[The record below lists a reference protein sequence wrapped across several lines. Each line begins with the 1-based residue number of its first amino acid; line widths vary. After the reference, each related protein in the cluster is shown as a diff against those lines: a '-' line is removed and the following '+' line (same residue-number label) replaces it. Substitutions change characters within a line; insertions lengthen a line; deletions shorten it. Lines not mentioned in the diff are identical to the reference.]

1 MQETKQE
8 NQPSLA
14 PASSASPADKPAS
27 AAAQED
33 LRRRVEEAL
42 DMIRPAIE
50 MDGGNVELSE
60 IVDGV
65 VYVHMQGA
73 CGSCPSS
80 TMTLKA
86 GIERIVTEQI
96 PEIKSVQAV

>member
-1 MQETKQE
+1 MQEIKQKIQNTSS
-8 NQPSLA
+8 NQA
-14 PASSASPADKPAS
+14 PASAQ
-27 AAAQED
+27 AQED

-50 MDGGNVELSE
+50 MDGGNVELGE

-65 VYVHMQGA
+65 AYVHMQGA

-96 PEIKSVQAV
+96 PEIKRVEAA

>member
-1 MQETKQE
+1 MEIKQE
-8 NQPSLA
+8 KTDQT
-14 PASSASPADKPAS
+14 PAS

-60 IVDGV
+60 IIDGT

-73 CGSCPSS
+73 CGTCPSS

-96 PEIKSVQAV
+96 PEIKRVEAV

>member
-1 MQETKQE
+1 MAEIKQETPKAE
-8 NQPSLA
+8 A
-14 PASSASPADKPAS
+14 PKS
-27 AAAQED
+27 AAEQED

-50 MDGGNVELSE
+50 MDGGNVELGE
-60 IVDGV
+60 ILEGV
-65 VYVHMQGA
+65 AYVHMQGA

-86 GIERIVTEQI
+86 GIERIVCEQV
-96 PEIKSVQAV
+96 PEIKSVQAA

>member
-1 MQETKQE
+1 MSEITSEKKTLDHTSEIWQK
-8 NQPSLA
+8 
-14 PASSASPADKPAS
+14 
-27 AAAQED
+27 
-33 LRRRVEEAL
+33 VEESL
-42 DMIRPAIE
+42 DLIRPAIE
-50 MDGGNVELSE
+50 MDGGNVELSD

-86 GIERIVTEQI
+86 GIERIILEQV
-96 PEIKSVQAV
+96 PGIKSVQAV

>member
-1 MQETKQE
+1 MQEIK
-8 NQPSLA
+8 QPS
-14 PASSASPADKPAS
+14 SVS
-27 AAAQED
+27 AQED

-50 MDGGNVELSE
+50 MDGGDVDLSE
-60 IVDGV
+60 ISDGV
-65 VYVHMQGA
+65 AYVHMKGA

-86 GIERIVTEQI
+86 GIERIVCEQV
-96 PEIKSVQAV
+96 PEITRVEAV

>member
-1 MQETKQE
+1 METKQE
-8 NQPSLA
+8 TPKTDA
-14 PASSASPADKPAS
+14 PKS
-27 AAAQED
+27 AAEQED

-50 MDGGNVELSE
+50 MDGGNVELGE

-96 PEIKSVQAV
+96 PEITRVEAV

>member
-1 MQETKQE
+1 MQEIKQKIQNTSS
-8 NQPSLA
+8 NQA
-14 PASSASPADKPAS
+14 PASVQ
-27 AAAQED
+27 AQED

-50 MDGGNVELSE
+50 MDGGNVELGE

-65 VYVHMQGA
+65 AYVHMQGA

-86 GIERIVTEQI
+86 GIERIVCEQI
-96 PEIKSVQAV
+96 PEIKRVEAA

>member
-8 NQPSLA
+8 NQPA
-14 PASSASPADKPAS
+14 PTQPASVQ
-27 AAAQED
+27 AQED

-50 MDGGNVELSE
+50 MDGGNVELGE

-73 CGSCPSS
+73 CHGCPSS
-80 TMTLKA
+80 MMTLKA
-86 GIERIVTEQI
+86 GIERIICEQI
-96 PEIKSVQAV
+96 PEIKSVQAA

>member
-1 MQETKQE
+1 MQEAKQE
-8 NQPSLA
+8 TPKADA
-14 PASSASPADKPAS
+14 PVS

-60 IVDGV
+60 IADGI

-86 GIERIVTEQI
+86 GIERIITEQI
-96 PEIKSVQAV
+96 PEIKAVQAV

>member
-1 MQETKQE
+1 MTDQE
-8 NQPSLA
+8 NTRIPA
-14 PASSASPADKPAS
+14 PVSAD
-27 AAAQED
+27 AQAD

-42 DMIRPAIE
+42 DLIRPAIE
-50 MDGGNVELSE
+50 MDGGNVELGE

-73 CGSCPSS
+73 CGACPSS

-86 GIERIVTEQI
+86 GIERIVCEQI
-96 PEIKSVQAV
+96 PEIKRVEAA

>member
-1 MQETKQE
+1 MPETKQE
-8 NQPSLA
+8 NQQTQASQA
-14 PASSASPADKPAS
+14 PNSVP
-27 AAAQED
+27 AQED

-50 MDGGNVELSE
+50 MDGGNVEIAE
-60 IVDGV
+60 IADGI

-86 GIERIVTEQI
+86 GIERILTEQI

>member
-8 NQPSLA
+8 TPKIDA
-14 PASSASPADKPAS
+14 PAS
-27 AAAQED
+27 AAAQEA
-33 LRRRVEEAL
+33 LRQRVEEAL

-50 MDGGNVELSE
+50 MDGGDVDLSE
-60 IVDGV
+60 ITDGV
-65 VYVHMQGA
+65 AYVHMKGA

-86 GIERIVTEQI
+86 GIERIVCEQV
-96 PEIKSVQAV
+96 PEIKRVEAV

>member
-8 NQPSLA
+8 TPKVPE
-14 PASSASPADKPAS
+14 PASVD
-27 AAAQED
+27 AQED

-50 MDGGNVELSE
+50 MDGGNVELGE

-86 GIERIVTEQI
+86 GIERIVVEQI
-96 PEIKSVQAV
+96 PEIKRVEAA

>member
-8 NQPSLA
+8 TQN
-14 PASSASPADKPAS
+14 SPATPAPQS

-50 MDGGNVELSE
+50 MDGGNVEVSE
-60 IVDGV
+60 IADGI

-86 GIERIVTEQI
+86 GIERILTEQI

>member
-8 NQPSLA
+8 NQANSA
-14 PASSASPADKPAS
+14 PASVQ
-27 AAAQED
+27 AQED

-50 MDGGNVELSE
+50 MDGGNVELGE
-60 IVDGV
+60 IVEGV
-65 VYVHMQGA
+65 AYVRMQGA

-86 GIERIVTEQI
+86 GIERIVTEQV
-96 PEIKSVQAV
+96 PEIKSVEAA

>member
-8 NQPSLA
+8 TQNTPPAQA
-14 PASSASPADKPAS
+14 PQSVAD
-27 AAAQED
+27 QED

-50 MDGGNVELSE
+50 MDGGNVEISE
-60 IVDGV
+60 IADGI

-86 GIERIVTEQI
+86 GIERILTEQI

>member
-1 MQETKQE
+1 MPEIKHDTQQTPTPQ
-8 NQPSLA
+8 A
-14 PASSASPADKPAS
+14 PAS

-50 MDGGNVELSE
+50 MDGGNVELGE
-60 IVDGV
+60 IADGI

-86 GIERIVTEQI
+86 GIERIITEQI
-96 PEIKSVQAV
+96 PEIKAVQAV

>member
-1 MQETKQE
+1 MSEMKSTE
-8 NQPSLA
+8 I
-14 PASSASPADKPAS
+14 SSAKAS
-27 AAAQED
+27 EE
-33 LRRRVEEAL
+33 LKLKVEECL
-42 DMIRPAIE
+42 DQIRPAIE
-50 MDGGNVELSE
+50 MDGGNVELAD

-86 GIERIVTEQI
+86 GIERIILEQV
-96 PEIKSVQAV
+96 PGIKSVESI